1 MMEEAPGV
9 RLVEV
14 WDELDPAS
22 KLALMEELVSIETKL
37 LSMSF
42 HRYVIGLH
50 DSVGCI
56 RLLILS
62 PAMGAYTLRAT
73 WSRAP
78 CQRSSL
84 LMYLPE

>member
-1 MMEEAPGV
+1 MEEAPGV
-9 RLVEV
+9 QLGEV

-22 KLALMEELVSIETKL
+22 KLAIMREFVSIETKL

-50 DSVGCI
+50 NAVGCI
-56 RLLILS
+56 RLLILA

-73 WSRAP
+73 WSRAA
-78 CQRSSL
+78 CQRRSL
-84 LMYLPE
+84 LIYLPE

>member
-1 MMEEAPGV
+1 MEEAPGV
-9 RLVEV
+9 QLKEV
-14 WDELDPAS
+14 WGDLSPDS
-22 KLALMEELVSIETKL
+22 KLAIMREFVSIETKL

-56 RLLILS
+56 RLLILT

-84 LMYLPE
+84 LIYLPA

>member
-1 MMEEAPGV
+1 V

-14 WDELDPAS
+14 WDELDPDS
-22 KLALMEELVSIETKL
+22 KLALMSELVSIETKL

-42 HRYVIGLH
+42 HGCVPGLH
-50 DSVGCI
+50 DPVGCI
-56 RLLILS
+56 RLLTLA

-84 LMYLPE
+84 LMYLPK